1 MDVERYWLG
10 TTEDKE
16 LLKNSV
22 KKVNQG
28 FKVFDKMKFFVASET
43 ENIHINMDKLE
54 NIVYLGGG

>member
-43 ENIHINMDKLE
+43 
-54 NIVYLGGG
+54 

>member
-54 NIVYLGGG
+54 KIVYLGGG